1 MARPSDNFNGIR
13 LLAACMVMLGHVL
26 LIFDPWGPLL
36 SQPGLLMLFSISG
49 YLVASSWR
57 ADPDFWRFLARRFLR
72 IWPAY
77 AVMVLICGG
86 LAATTQP
93 DVAAVFLRS
102 LWFEYHP
109 VGINGSIWMMSV
121 EMSLYLALAL
131 AGAGTWLSLLALAA
145 LTWWIA
151 AYFGVPWFDFGVF
164 FVTGVLLQAHP
175 QHLRRGP
182 WLFALGSLAWSI
194 GLDEL
199 AYLLIIPAATIWIGQ
214 RSWAILR
221 SAARFGD
228 LSYGLFLWHAPVL
241 HFVAA
246 PLQLGLWS
254 TAAVTTGITVGLA
267 LTSWHLLEKKALRF
281 KPWHG
286 SLRDPGPLRGMLDA
300 LSSRTGLRL
309 RRRQP

>member
-1 MARPSDNFNGIR
+1 MARPADNFNGMR
-13 LLAACMVMLGHVL
+13 LLAACMVMVGHVAV
-26 LIFDPWGPLL
+26 IFDPWGPML

-49 YLVASSWR
+49 YLVASSWG

-77 AVMVLICGG
+77 AAMVLICGG
-86 LAATTQP
+86 LAATSRP
-93 DVAAVFLRS
+93 DVAAVFVRS

-109 VGINGSIWMMSV
+109 VGINGSIWMMSI

-131 AGAGTWLSLLALAA
+131 AGAGTWLALLALAA
-145 LTWWIA
+145 LAWWIA

-164 FVTGVLLQAHP
+164 FVAGVLLRAHP
-175 QHLRRGP
+175 EHIRHGP
-182 WLFALGSLAWSI
+182 CLIVLGSLLWSI
-194 GLDEL
+194 GLEEL
-199 AYLLIIPAATIWIGQ
+199 AYLVAIPVATVWAGH

-221 SAARFGD
+221 SAAHFGD

-246 PLQLGLWS
+246 PLQLGLWP
-254 TAAVTTGITVGLA
+254 TAAVTTGISVGLA
-267 LTSWHLLEKKALRF
+267 LASWHLIEKKALRL
-281 KPWHG
+281 KPWQG
-286 SLRDPGPLRGMLDA
+286 SLRDPGSLDGMVA
-300 LSSRTGLRL
+300 ARSRRTGLQL